1 MNSFWLSS
9 IENKNKFKKLDNDI
23 STYICIVGAGI
34 FGLTCGYYLTK
45 QGYNVAILEKE
56 PEMLQF

>member
-9 IENKNKFKKLDNDI
+9 NENKNKFKKLDKNI
-23 STYICIVGAGI
+23 SIDICIVGDGI

-45 QGYNVAILEKE
+45 QGYNVAIL
-56 PEMLQF
+56 